1 MTMPNLADMVETNTT
16 TDVVNLLLGVA
27 NNIGLSLSSW
37 NPIGVGRAIVQTVAT
52 VYSMFTNTAAF
63 LAQGAYAGYAAQM
76 RNADGS
82 DVTQWLDLRGVD
94 QYNLYR
100 NQPTYA
106 ACASTG
112 FSVTT
117 GSTSGGT
124 FQPGQ
129 FHVASPSSGA
139 TYSNVSLVTFNA
151 NTVTPC
157 AIQADVPG
165 TNSNAAPLTITQLVT
180 PIAGA
185 TCSNSAPLTGT
196 NIETNAAYFN
206 RCVLKLGSISPSGPS
221 AAYDYVV
228 QTYTQTDPNG
238 VRPAPPWQ
246 LTGGAINRSFTRA
259 NTATGVVTTTAG
271 NATGT
276 VGGGYSSITNV
287 TSLGGNT
294 YQITTSTPHGLQA
307 GSQFIVTGCV
317 GANGL
322 NYGGTAAT
330 VWTVLGYVDAN
341 DFTVNTGLPVGAY
354 TSGGTVYGGDLG
366 LCNYLVQANAVGQGI
381 TATVQSIQSIA
392 ISPTCTV
399 YYKKISGLLP
409 GAIQAKVS
417 TALQSY
423 FASVPVGGVSDS
435 TPDDS
440 VCPYS
445 GIVGAIMATD
455 PSITSVVFSATQAL
469 YVVPPPFSG
478 SPYYT
483 QTDVSMLVSSQP
495 VGVPVLGLTANI
507 SAVPK

>member
-1 MTMPNLADMVETNTT
+1 MVETNTT
-16 TDVVNLLLGVA
+16 TDVVNLLLGIA

-37 NPIGVGRAIVQTVAT
+37 NPLGVGRAIVQSVAT

-117 GSTSGGT
+117 TGTAGGT
-124 FQPGQ
+124 FQIGQ

-139 TYSNVSLVTFNA
+139 TYSNTAVVTFNA
-151 NTVTPC
+151 NTTTPC

-165 TNSNAAPLTITQLVT
+165 TSSNAAIGTITQLVT

-246 LTGGAINRSFTRA
+246 LTGGAITRSFTRA
-259 NTATGVVTTTAG
+259 NATTGVVTTTAG
-271 NATGT
+271 NSTGT
-276 VGGGYSSITNV
+276 VSGGYSSITNV

-294 YQITTSTPHGLQA
+294 YQITTSTPHNLAA
-307 GSQFIVTGCV
+307 GSQFVVTGCV

-322 NYGGTAAT
+322 NYAGTAAT
-330 VWTVLGYVDAN
+330 VWTVLAYVDAN
-341 DFTVNTGLPVGAY
+341 DFTVNVGAITVGAY

-366 LCNYLVQANAVGQGI
+366 LCNYLIQANAVGQGI

-469 YVVPPPFSG
+469 YVVPPPLSG